1 MIFLI
6 LSRLGNTNVFVSL
19 SNSQSNETL
28 FFSKFLF
35 TSYFRDQEGR
45 IRWVNNKTEESL
57 SPADLR
63 EQRCVYNCV
72 GRRRGGAGGGDV
84 GSREKTYCSFFSRI
98 MELTCQPE
106 LCLSCWKNALCF
118 HLACI
123 HPLHFLSSSIS
134 LYHAP
139 FPFFRSPDADEEI
152 NARTILSFRPTDK
165 KDLLFQDFYIPCVS
179 FLNRFDWK
187 KKQTYLSIF
196 LSLPLSM

>member
-1 MIFLI
+1 MYSCHCQNRKAMK
-6 LSRLGNTNVFVSL
+6 LS
-19 SNSQSNETL
+19 
-28 FFSKFLF
+28 FFQNFYLLHPP
-35 TSYFRDQEGR
+35 YFRDQEGR

-196 LSLPLSM
+196 LSLSM